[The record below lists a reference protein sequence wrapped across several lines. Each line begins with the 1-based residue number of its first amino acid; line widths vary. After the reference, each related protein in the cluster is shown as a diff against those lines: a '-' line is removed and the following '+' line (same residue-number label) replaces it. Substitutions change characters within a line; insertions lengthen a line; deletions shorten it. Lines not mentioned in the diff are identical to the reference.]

1 MNLNRKSFAII
12 KMNCDKCD
20 KMLLNRETSNKIL
33 KDIRLESG
41 EVCVRVEKLLCDDC
55 YDDLFKP
62 K

>member
-1 MNLNRKSFAII
+1 
-12 KMNCDKCD
+12 MNCDKCD